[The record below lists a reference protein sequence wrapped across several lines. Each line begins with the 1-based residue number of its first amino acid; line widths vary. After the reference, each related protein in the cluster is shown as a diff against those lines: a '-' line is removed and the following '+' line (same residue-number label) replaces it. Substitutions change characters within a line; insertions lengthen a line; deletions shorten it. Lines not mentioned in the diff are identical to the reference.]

1 MKYRKR
7 LCLVITIFFFLLL
20 LPCTVNA
27 VEISDLL
34 TSKQKIGAGTEFKK
48 NIILLYNS
56 RLNDF
61 PVEKLEELARI
72 SWHKNHWLD
81 RCCNRWWDRT
91 WMYLWKK
98 IRPIQS
104 LGGMFYLP

>member
-1 MKYRKR
+1 MKYRNRHRNR
-7 LCLVITIFFFLLL
+7 LCLVITIFFFLFL

-56 RLNDF
+56 RLSDF
-61 PVEKLEELARI
+61 PVEKLEDLARI
-72 SWHKNHWLD
+72 SGNKN
-81 RCCNRWWDRT
+81 
-91 WMYLWKK
+91 Y
-98 IRPIQS
+98 
-104 LGGMFYLP
+104 